1 MAAKVITV
9 INRKGGV
16 GKTTLAGNLAGELLA
31 LERRT
36 AVLDL
41 DPQATLTTWAGMG
54 DGVLAIINRHLE
66 PKGVPDLQRALD
78 GEVQVAII
86 DTPPGFDDAALMAA
100 AVAHLVL
107 IPCGP
112 SPFDIAATREAVE
125 LIRGVKRADGLPKLA
140 LVPARVQPT
149 TLGRALP
156 DSLAEFGVPVLPP
169 LAQRAVLAQAALDG
183 LTVAEFAP
191 SSTAGKELRALASA
205 VLEMLP

>member
-86 DTPPGFDDAALMAA
+86 DTPPRL
-100 AVAHLVL
+100 
-107 IPCGP
+107 
-112 SPFDIAATREAVE
+112 
-125 LIRGVKRADGLPKLA
+125 
-140 LVPARVQPT
+140 
-149 TLGRALP
+149 
-156 DSLAEFGVPVLPP
+156 
-169 LAQRAVLAQAALDG
+169 
-183 LTVAEFAP
+183 
-191 SSTAGKELRALASA
+191 
-205 VLEMLP
+205 